1 VRVGR
6 RLGVDV
12 GTVRIGVAVSDRDG
26 LLAVPLETVARG
38 AGDVARLGVLAD
50 EHEAVEL
57 VVGLPVLLS
66 GAEGQ
71 AAAAV
76 RTFAEGLA
84 SSVAVPVRLVDER
97 LSTAGA
103 HRALQ
108 DAGLDSRRRRSVVD
122 ESAAVMILQTALD
135 TERSTGSPAGVEVA
149 AAQTTAATT
158 TAEPL
163 TARPSQGGA

>member
-1 VRVGR
+1 MRTGR

-38 AGDVARLGVLAD
+38 AGDVARLVALVDGND
-50 EHEAVEL
+50 AVEV

-66 GAEGQ
+66 GAEGRSADWVRVFAGEL
-71 AAAAV
+71 AAA
-76 RTFAEGLA
+76 LH
-84 SSVAVPVRLVDER
+84 VPVRLVDER

-108 DAGLDSRRRRSVVD
+108 DAGLDSRRRRAVVD

-149 AAQTTAATT
+149 GTPATAA
-158 TAEPL
+158 PV

>member
-1 VRVGR
+1 MRTGR

-38 AGDVARLGVLAD
+38 AGDVARLVALVDGND
-50 EHEAVEL
+50 AVEV

-66 GAEGQ
+66 GAEGRSADWVRVFAGEL
-71 AAAAV
+71 AAA
-76 RTFAEGLA
+76 LH
-84 SSVAVPVRLVDER
+84 VPVRLVDER

-108 DAGLDSRRRRSVVD
+108 DAGLDSRRRRAVVD

-149 AAQTTAATT
+149 GAPATAA
-158 TAEPL
+158 PV